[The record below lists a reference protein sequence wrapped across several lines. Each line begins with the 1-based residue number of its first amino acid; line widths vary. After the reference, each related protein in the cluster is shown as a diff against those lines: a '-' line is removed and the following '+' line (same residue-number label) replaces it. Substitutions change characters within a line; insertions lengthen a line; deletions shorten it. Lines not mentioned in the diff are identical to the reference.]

1 MLRVLLDANV
11 YISYMLAPDA
21 PGTIQQL
28 MSAALEGRYMLL
40 LPKEL
45 LHEMS
50 EALLRKESL
59 PRRTN
64 SEDRQKLLSRFMEI
78 AEKIETIR
86 EDIPTVTRDRK
97 DDYLLAYAV
106 IGNVDYLVTGDMD
119 LLVLD
124 PVGPV
129 RIVRPADFLAIL
141 SQQPHA

>member
-40 LPKEL
+40 VPKEL
-45 LHEMS
+45 LREMS

-59 PRRTN
+59 SRRTN
-64 SEDRQKLLSRFMEI
+64 PEDRQKLLSRFTEI
-78 AEKIETIR
+78 AEKIDTIR

-106 IGNVDYLVTGDMD
+106 IGQVDYLVTGDMD

-141 SQQPHA
+141 SQQPQA

>member
-28 MSAALEGRYMLL
+28 MSAALEGQYVLL
-40 LPKEL
+40 LPREL
-45 LHEMS
+45 LREMS
-50 EALLRKESL
+50 EALARKGSL
-59 PRRTN
+59 SRRTN
-64 SEDRQKLLSRFMEI
+64 PDERQELISRFSEI
-78 AEKIETIR
+78 AEKIETLR
-86 EDIPTVTRDRK
+86 EEIPNVTRDRK

-106 IGNVDYLVTGDMD
+106 VAQADYLVTGDMD

-129 RIVRPADFLAIL
+129 RIVRPADFLAVL
-141 SQQPHA
+141 REQSPS